1 VFLLCFG
8 FACATAWKNRTEAI
22 DLLLKNGADINVTNC
37 EGKTA
42 LMLAS
47 DPQVV
52 NLLKKH
58 KQNAVKD
65 SCDNDSDYFV
75 DDNDVQDSD

>member
-1 VFLLCFG
+1 MLLLFWLR
-8 FACATAWKNRTEAI
+8 ATAWKNRTEAI

-47 DPQVV
+47 DPQIV

-58 KQNAVKD
+58 KPNDGVID
-65 SCDNDSDYFV
+65 SCDYDSDYFV

>member
-1 VFLLCFG
+1 
-8 FACATAWKNRTEAI
+8 
-22 DLLLKNGADINVTNC
+22 LLKNGADINVTNC

-47 DPQVV
+47 DPQVI

-58 KQNAVKD
+58 KQNVKD

-75 DDNDVQDSD
+75 DDNDVEDSD